1 MKFIEKSKTIRYN
14 NFCHKGCD
22 NVNTIDQLIFIDN
35 LPTLDLHGL
44 DSMTARVYI
53 NDFINDNYK
62 MQNEFIVI
70 VHGIGTGILR
80 KVTFDTLSKHKKV
93 LEYKSY
99 YYNNG
104 CVIVKISSK

>member
-1 MKFIEKSKTIRYN
+1 M
-14 NFCHKGCD
+14 
-22 NVNTIDQLIFIDN
+22 NTFDQLIFIDN

-53 NDFINDNYK
+53 NDFIDDNYK

-104 CVIVKISSK
+104 CVIVKILSK